1 MMAKIVQGEDC
12 KNWVREGTLGMEKIH
27 FGGKMSKLIL
37 ISIVTGLALSL
48 LACGAAVGLTT
59 DLNVDMVE
67 YMFDPGTFIIPSGE
81 QITLHLSNNGSLV
94 HEFVIMDY
102 GTNVGTSFGA
112 EDEPNIFWGA
122 ELQPGNADVLTFVA
136 PGKPGEY
143 QVVCGTKGHFE
154 TGMLGTLTVVDAP

>member
-1 MMAKIVQGEDC
+1 
-12 KNWVREGTLGMEKIH
+12 
-27 FGGKMSKLIL
+27 MSKLVL
-37 ISIVTGLALSL
+37 IIFVTGLALSL
-48 LACGAAVGLTT
+48 LACGGAEEPTT

-67 YMFDPGTFIIPSGE
+67 FVFDPGTFIIPSGE